1 MSDVIFDD
9 MFMVKNIDPDGKKF
23 DRCSRLFCDSESF
36 SMELILDVN
45 TQIYPINLND
55 KFRLMI
61 TTSVRD
67 DGMPDEGEYD
77 PQANY
82 SRVAQFEYVMFG
94 RVYRIEGDDS
104 GSDGSRIAAYASF
117 GGLLMRLKGEA
128 FSIVLYCF
136 LFVVVLPLYE
146 NCYQCYAFTV
156 ACMASS
162 VTDVSATK
170 EIQSYFELCSS
181 GAAEVA
187 RLERLSSAM
196 KRGEITEEVL
206 ETCPE
211 LASAFKLQEKLKYRK
226 IILER
231 SLAEQLAYN
240 KANKCPPPKSAKH
253 HSGEESSSRSDAP
266 VAKKE
271 KGANS
276 ALPKSKKHNYVI
288 VKDYG
293 LSIYGQHLRCLD
305 RNHKSEIR

>member
-36 SMELILDVN
+36 RYAPVLISFPFSMELILDVN
-45 TQIYPINLND
+45 TQLYPINLND

-128 FSIVLYCF
+128 FNLHG
-136 LFVVVLPLYE
+136 
-146 NCYQCYAFTV
+146 
-156 ACMASS
+156 
-162 VTDVSATK
+162 
-170 EIQSYFELCSS
+170 FELDSNIY
-181 GAAEVA
+181 
-187 RLERLSSAM
+187 LL
-196 KRGEITEEVL
+196 I
-206 ETCPE
+206 
-211 LASAFKLQEKLKYRK
+211 
-226 IILER
+226 
-231 SLAEQLAYN
+231 
-240 KANKCPPPKSAKH
+240 
-253 HSGEESSSRSDAP
+253 
-266 VAKKE
+266 KKVE
-271 KGANS
+271 F
-276 ALPKSKKHNYVI
+276 
-288 VKDYG
+288 
-293 LSIYGQHLRCLD
+293 
-305 RNHKSEIR
+305 